1 MTANTSKWAYLWALS
16 LIWGSSFILIKKALL
31 GVTPIQVGTLRILL
45 AATTVLIIGWPS
57 LKVISKTDWKWISAA
72 GLLSSF
78 FPPLFF
84 ALAQSEIDSG
94 VTAIFNSLTP
104 LNTTLV
110 ALAFFGAQMS
120 RKQVIGVVIGL
131 LGTWLLL
138 ATGASLRADQNY
150 AYVGFILAS
159 SLGYALNINIIK
171 NKLAHLGPMSITAG
185 SFAVVVVP
193 AAVVLLSTGFTP
205 DLSQVVVQQSLI
217 SLLVLAVLGTAL
229 ANILFNKLISLSS
242 PVFAASVTYT
252 IPLVALFWAWV
263 DHEPL
268 YPAQLAGGLIVLV
281 GVYLTQKKPKKI

>member
-1 MTANTSKWAYLWALS
+1 
-16 LIWGSSFILIKKALL
+16 
-31 GVTPIQVGTLRILL
+31 
-45 AATTVLIIGWPS
+45 
-57 LKVISKTDWKWISAA
+57 
-72 GLLSSF
+72 
-78 FPPLFF
+78 
-84 ALAQSEIDSG
+84 
-94 VTAIFNSLTP
+94 
-104 LNTTLV
+104 
-110 ALAFFGAQMS
+110 LAFFGAQMS

-193 AAVVLLSTGFTP
+193 AAVVLLSTGFAP